1 MNNTFIPF
9 YDGYDRRSEYPI
21 KSMNIDPDEQ

>member
-9 YDGYDRRSEYPI
+9 YDGYDYRSGYLI